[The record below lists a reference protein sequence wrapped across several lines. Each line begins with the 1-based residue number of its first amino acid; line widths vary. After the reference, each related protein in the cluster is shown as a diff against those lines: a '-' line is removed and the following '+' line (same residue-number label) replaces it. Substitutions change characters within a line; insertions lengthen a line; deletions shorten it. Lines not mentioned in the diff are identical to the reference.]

1 MQHDIVRAK
10 TEEERCIA
18 FDGQN
23 NPCQLRKVDGSEYCP
38 KHGSPANIEKKK
50 IYNYR
55 LTVFKGRLGQKM
67 DSDAILSLREEIGIA
82 RITLEE
88 VLNQC
93 QTATDLLINQ
103 QRIVTLVTAIQ
114 RTVESCQKVEAKTG
128 HLLSKSQLISFA
140 QSVINI
146 VSAHVTDAP
155 TQRLIADQIVAT
167 VEEVAD
173 IDGNNE

>member
-1 MQHDIVRAK
+1 MIRAK
-10 TEEERCIA
+10 NEEERCIA
-18 FDGQN
+18 FDGHN
-23 NPCQLRKVDGSEYCP
+23 NPCLMKKVEGSDYCP
-38 KHGSPANIEKKK
+38 KHGSPNIENKK
-50 IYNYR
+50 IRNYR

-82 RITLEE
+82 RIALEE

-93 QTATDLLINQ
+93 QTANDLLINQ
-103 QRIVTLVTAIQ
+103 QHIVTLVTTIQ

-146 VSAHVTDAP
+146 VSNHVPDSA

-173 IDGNNE
+173 IDDE